1 MNKKRLSVPQR
12 RIIEQCQTINFGWIT
27 FRIKDGQPDL
37 DYPWPTRQ
45 TVKLAGGQ
53 NGPRPE
59 SSSADFELRKE
70 QVALLTHLSQLS
82 DGASVTV
89 EVKHGLPFLIEIEQD
104 SQAA

>member
-1 MNKKRLSVPQR
+1 MNKKRLPEPQR
-12 RIIEQCQTINFGWIT
+12 RIIERCQAINFGRIT
-27 FRIKDGQPDL
+27 FWVKDGQPDL
-37 DYPWPTRQ
+37 EHPWPTRQ

-59 SSSADFELRKE
+59 LDSADFELRKE
-70 QVALLTHLSQLS
+70 QMALLTHLFPLPN
-82 DGASVTV
+82 GARVTV